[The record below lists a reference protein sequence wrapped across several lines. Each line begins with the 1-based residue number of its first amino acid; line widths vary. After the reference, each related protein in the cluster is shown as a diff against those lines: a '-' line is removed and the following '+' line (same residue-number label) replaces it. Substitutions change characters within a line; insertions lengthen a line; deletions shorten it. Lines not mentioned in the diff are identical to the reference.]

1 MDTISIVC
9 QFFLSLSLLIVL
21 HEMGHFAPAKWF
33 KTRVEKF
40 YLFFDFAPFN
50 SLWKTTK
57 GGTEYGIGWLPLG
70 GYVKISGMVD
80 ESMDTEQMKLP
91 PQPWEFRS
99 KPAWQR
105 LIIMIGGVTVNFLL
119 GFFIF
124 GMMLW
129 YFGKAYVP
137 TSEVKQYGMAYDSVL
152 LKQGFQQG
160 DVISKIGDMDF
171 PRVDPGAFVEAVV
184 LGNTRQI
191 TLLRHGTD
199 TTITLSED
207 IAQQITSQHVSKT
220 SLMAPRMPFFI
231 DQVAAGKPAEKAGL
245 QKGDQIV
252 GFNGQPTPY
261 FDQFSLQA
269 RQNSGQ
275 EVTLGI
281 LRDGQPLDIKVSMTD
296 QGTIGVLTKSDGFF
310 KIERERYSLAQA
322 LPAGVQKGVDFLS
335 NQIRAFGQMFRG
347 KISVKDNL
355 GSVISIGKLFSP
367 DWDWEVFWNVTASLS
382 IILAFMNLLPIP
394 ALDGGYVVF
403 LIWEVITGRKVS
415 DKFMERAVTV
425 GFFMLLGLMVLALG
439 LDVWRHFL
447 QNLF

>member
-50 SLWKTTK
+50 SLWKTKK
-57 GGTEYGIGWLPLG
+57 GETEYGIGWLPLG

-80 ESMDTEQMKLP
+80 ESMDTEQLKLP

-119 GFFIF
+119 GFLIY

-129 YFGKAYVP
+129 HFGKPYVP
-137 TSEVKQYGMAYDSVL
+137 TSAIRQYGMAFDSVL
-152 LKQGFQQG
+152 LKQGLQQG
-160 DVISKIGDMDF
+160 DVITKIGDKEF
-171 PRVDPGAFVEAVV
+171 SRVDPGAFVEATV
-184 LGNTRQI
+184 LGTTRQI
-191 TLLRHGTD
+191 TVSRNGKD
-199 TTITLSED
+199 TTLALTDD
-207 IAQQITSQHVSKT
+207 IAKQITSQRISK
-220 SLMAPRMPFFI
+220 SALIAPRMPFYI
-231 DQVAAGKPAEKAGL
+231 GQVAAGKPADKAGL
-245 QKGDQIV
+245 KKGDHIV
-252 GFNGQPTPY
+252 AFNGQPIPY
-261 FDQFSLQA
+261 FDQFTALAQ
-269 RQNSGQ
+269 QNKGKAITLGIERDGQ
-275 EVTLGI
+275 NQNVEVTL
-281 LRDGQPLDIKVSMTD
+281 TE
-296 QGTIGVLTKSDGFF
+296 QGTIGVITKSDGFYT
-310 KIERERYSLAQA
+310 IEREHYSLAKA
-322 LPAGVQKGVDFLS
+322 IPGGVQMGIDFLS
-335 NQIRAFGQMFRG
+335 NQIKAFGQMFKG
-347 KISVKDNL
+347 NISVKDNL

-367 DWDWEVFWNVTASLS
+367 TWDWEVFWNVTASLS

-394 ALDGGYVVF
+394 ALDGGYVLF
-403 LIWEVITGRKVS
+403 LIWEVVTGRKVS

-425 GFFMLLGLMVLALG
+425 GFFLLLGLMVFALG

-447 QNLF
+447 QKLF

>member
-50 SLWKTTK
+50 SLWKIKK
-57 GGTEYGIGWLPLG
+57 GETEYGIGWLPLG

-105 LIIMIGGVTVNFLL
+105 LIIMLGGVTVNFLL

-129 YFGKAYVP
+129 YFGKGYVP

-152 LKQGFQQG
+152 LRQGFQQG
-160 DVISKIGDMDF
+160 DVLTKIGDQDF
-171 PRVDPGAFVEAVV
+171 PRVDASPFIEAVV
-184 LGNTRQI
+184 LGNVRQI
-191 TLLRHGTD
+191 TVNRNGAD
-199 TTITLSED
+199 TSFMLSED
-207 IAQQITSQHVSKT
+207 IAQQITSQHVSKSALFT
-220 SLMAPRMPFFI
+220 PRIPFYI
-231 DQVAAGKPAEKAGL
+231 NQLAAGKSAEKAGL
-245 QKGDQIV
+245 LKGDHIV
-252 GFNGQPTPY
+252 AFNGRPIPY
-261 FDQFSLQA
+261 FDQFTAFAQ
-269 RQNSGQ
+269 QNKGKT
-275 EVTLGI
+275 VALGI
-281 LRDGQPLDIKVSMTD
+281 ERDGKRQDLNVEISE
-296 QGTIGVLTKSDGFF
+296 QGTIGVVIKPDGFF
-310 KIERERYSLAQA
+310 KIEREKYSLAQA
-322 LPAGVQKGVDFLS
+322 IPGGVKMGVAFLN
-335 NQIRAFGQMFRG
+335 NQLKAFGQMFSG

-367 DWDWEVFWNVTASLS
+367 SWDWEVFWNVTASLS

-394 ALDGGYVVF
+394 ALDGGYVLF

-425 GFFMLLGLMVLALG
+425 GFFLLLGLMVLALG

-447 QNLF
+447 QKLF